1 METVTEVVKN
11 MAGGDGEV
19 TIKRILGEK
28 ELNGKCGL
36 YAQVT
41 IQPGSSL
48 GYHEHKN
55 ESETYYILSGT
66 AEYNDNGT
74 TRTPENRKHCIKQQ
88 FHSNRLTDQPDTG
101 IARQICGFIPSPVL
115 SVHNTSSISSSFCLQ
130 LSPPKSAS
138 VCPSSTRKSSGV
150 SSSLCTGCSQRYC
163 CSYLCRSEPAV
174 SF

>member
-55 ESETYYILSGT
+55 ETY
-66 AEYNDNGT
+66 
-74 TRTPENRKHCIKQQ
+74 TP
-88 FHSNRLTDQPDTG
+88 DG
-101 IARQICGFIPSPVL
+101 CGHALKPIGNEPVVFMAL
-115 SVHNTSSISSSFCLQ
+115 IIFD
-130 LSPPKSAS
+130 
-138 VCPSSTRKSSGV
+138 
-150 SSSLCTGCSQRYC
+150 
-163 CSYLCRSEPAV
+163 
-174 SF
+174 